1 MNKINLLVIFSIIC
15 LLIAIPTAFAYDNE
29 TAIAADDAIPEDIL
43 NTVDD
48 DASSISDLSSSKV
61 TDDYYFDSNIE
72 NDTGDGSR
80 EHPYKELTYD
90 RIKDD
95 SNIHLANGNY
105 SMTRNINV
113 HNINII
119 GNDPQRTVVR
129 LGTVYAYNTI
139 NLINLTLVHS
149 HFTAS
154 SDFKAKNVIFTDS
167 SSTNGG
173 VIYSNSDINIK
184 LINCTFLNNFA
195 SSSGG
200 AVYLENGNLNITDS
214 VFNGNGANVAGG
226 AIYIKKA
233 KLSANNVNISDS
245 SALFGGAIASLSG
258 DVNINKAS
266 FKDNNADYY
275 GGAIYFVYDV
285 LSICNSEFDGNT
297 AYNGGALF
305 VDDAYDYLIKNNTFT
320 NNKAENNGGAVYS
333 VIQDDYLPD
342 SVFDKALGNKF
353 SGNVARLN
361 NDAFES
367 NVPEP
372 FIGTGNYTLITYDP
386 SFNESLP
393 SRYDGRDYGY
403 VTSVKNQGGAGNCW
417 AFSTLGTLESCILK
431 ANGPYLDFSEDNMK
445 NLMAFYSYYGWS
457 METNKGG
464 YDDMGI
470 AYLTSWLGPVYE
482 TDDAY
487 DTNSLISPVLNSVYH
502 IQNMLFLTRTSYTD
516 NDAIKRAILDYGA
529 VTSSIKFG
537 GSSNYMNGSSYYYN
551 GSGGA
556 DHSVMIVG
564 WDDSYSRYN
573 FKTTPPGDGAWIMKN
588 SWGQAGPDKGFYY
601 VSYYDTRITPIN
613 SSDSIYTFVLNDS
626 IKYDKNYQYDIP
638 GKTDYFI
645 NSSDTAWYKNRF
657 TATDDEYLAAVST
670 YFKEDTSWEVS
681 IYVNGVLKHT
691 QKGSS
696 VPSYST
702 IELTKLIPLKA
713 GDTFEVQFKIMVDSE
728 AAFPVSE
735 KIRFNNKIFTANMSF
750 VSYDGENWQD
760 LCDLKWACSGHTYD
774 SQVACIKAFTVLD
787 DIGTNITIEVVD
799 DRNPAIIRAVVTNQ
813 YGNPIKSG
821 KLTFTID
828 GKNIQVD
835 IVDGVCQI
843 THTFKNL
850 GINTVSASFK
860 ATGYKDAYASVSKNI
875 VVGDVSIGLN
885 PEPGVFDAVI
895 NVKLSKNIDETVKLE
910 VEGVGNYTV
919 KTVAG
924 VGSVKVKNLKYGTY
938 NVKASID
945 SVLYHCDDAS
955 SSFKIIYLNTHIEAN
970 NLVTYHNGSIK
981 YSVTV
986 YDELNRTIPNK
997 HVIFKINGNSK
1008 IEETDNNGIASF
1020 YLNNFECGSYQIFMT
1035 CTGEGDYI
1043 MSATDNKITIK
1054 STIELPAQTRYT
1066 THAMYSAILFDEN
1079 GNRLQN
1085 RVISVLV
1092 DGNPHSLK
1100 TDGEGRFYL
1109 DVDFN
1114 SGTHYIEIKNLKTNE
1129 TKPQS
1134 IDVFNRITKN
1144 SNVVMYYGAGT
1155 NYIVKVWTDDAQV
1168 AKNVKVSFKINNGKT
1183 LTRTTN
1189 NKGFAYLLLSLKP
1202 GTYTVTATYNGF
1214 TVSNNI
1220 TVKPILITSNIV
1232 VKKGK
1237 TISFAAKL
1245 LNSKGQVMK
1254 NKKVSF
1260 TFKGRTYKILT
1271 SSKGYA
1277 ILKLNNKYKVG
1288 KYTITTSYGN
1298 YRVTNKITIR

>member
-29 TAIAADDAIPEDIL
+29 TAIAADDAIHEDIL
-43 NTVDD
+43 TTMDD
-48 DASSISDLSSSKV
+48 DSSSPSDLSSSKL
-61 TDDYYFDSNIE
+61 THDYYFDSNIE

-80 EHPYKELTYD
+80 ENPYKELTYD

-113 HNINII
+113 HNITIM
-119 GNDPQRTVVR
+119 GNDPQKTVVR
-129 LGTVYAYNTI
+129 FSTIYAYSTI
-139 NLINLTLVHS
+139 NLINLTLIHS
-149 HFTAS
+149 NFKAS
-154 SDFKAKNVIFTDS
+154 SDFKAENVIFKDS
-167 SSTNGG
+167 SSANGG
-173 VIYSNSDINIK
+173 VIYSTSEINIT
-184 LINCTFLNNFA
+184 LVNCTFLNNFA

-200 AVYLENGNLNITDS
+200 AIYLENGNLTITNS
-214 VFNGNGANVAGG
+214 FFNGNGANVAGG

-233 KLSANNVNISDS
+233 KLSANNVDISDS

-258 DVNINKAS
+258 DVYINKTS

-285 LSICNSEFDGNT
+285 LSILNSEFDGNT

-305 VDDAYDYLIKNNTFT
+305 VDDAYDYRIKDDTFT

-353 SGNVARLN
+353 SGNVARVN

-372 FIGTGNYTLITYDP
+372 FIGTGNYTLITYNP

-516 NDAIKRAILDYGA
+516 NDAIKRAILNYGA

-537 GSSNYMNGSSYYYN
+537 GSSSYMNGSSYYYN
-551 GSGGA
+551 GEERA

-564 WDDSYSRYN
+564 WDDNYSRYN
-573 FKTTPPGDGAWIMKN
+573 FKKTAPGDGAWIMKN
-588 SWGQAGPDKGFYY
+588 SWGKTGPDKGFYY
-601 VSYYDTRITPIN
+601 VSYYDNRITEIN

-626 IKYDKNYQYDIP
+626 IKYDKNYQYDIA
-638 GKTDYFI
+638 GKTDYFL
-645 NSSDTAWYKNRF
+645 NSSDTVWYKNRF
-657 TATDDEYLAAVST
+657 IATDDEYLAAVST
-670 YFKEDTSWEVS
+670 YFKKDTSWEVS
-681 IYVNGVLKHT
+681 IYVNNVLKHT
-691 QKGSS
+691 QKGTSS
-696 VPSYST
+696 PSYST
-702 IELTKLIPLKA
+702 IELTKLIPLKT
-713 GDTFEVQFKIMVDSE
+713 GDTFDVQFKIKVDNESSFPISE
-728 AAFPVSE
+728 AV
-735 KIRFNNKIFTANMSF
+735 RLNNKIYGPNMSF
-750 VSYDGENWQD
+750 VSYDGKNWQD
-760 LCDLKWACSGHTYD
+760 LYNLTWAYPGHTYA
-774 SQVACIKAFTVLD
+774 SQVACIKAFTVLE
-787 DIGTNITIEVVD
+787 DIGVNITIDVVD
-799 DRNPAIIRAVVTNQ
+799 DSNPVLIRAEVKNQ
-813 YGNPIKSG
+813 YGNHIKNG
-821 KLTFTID
+821 KLTFTIE
-828 GKNIQVD
+828 GKNTETEIK
-835 IVDGVCQI
+835 DGVCQI
-843 THTFKNL
+843 THTFRNF
-850 GINTVSASFK
+850 GINTISASYK
-860 ATGYKDAYASVSKNI
+860 ATGYKNAYASVSHNI
-875 VVGDVSIGLN
+875 QIGNVSIGLN
-885 PEPGVFDAVI
+885 PVAGVFDAVI
-895 NVKLSKNIDETVKLE
+895 NVNLSKQIDETVK
-910 VEGVGNYTV
+910 VMVDGVGNYTV

-938 NVKASID
+938 NIKAFID
-945 SVLYHCDDAS
+945 SALYNCDDAYG
-955 SSFKIIYLNTHIEAN
+955 SFKIIYLNTYIDAKDTI
-970 NLVTYHNGSIK
+970 TYHNGSVK

-997 HVIFKINGNSK
+997 HVIFKVNGKSK
-1008 IEETDNNGIASF
+1008 VEETDVNGIASF

-1043 MSATDNKITIK
+1043 MSSTDNKITIL

-1066 THAMYSAILFDEN
+1066 THANYSAVLLDEN

-1085 RVISVLV
+1085 ELISVLV
-1092 DGNPHSLK
+1092 DGNPYSLT

-1114 SGTHYIEIKNLKTNE
+1114 AGTHYIEVVNLKTSE
-1129 TKPQS
+1129 SKPQS
-1134 IDVFNRITKN
+1134 IDVFSRITKN
-1144 SNVVMYYGAGT
+1144 SDVVMYYGGGSY
-1155 NYIVKVWTDDAQV
+1155 YIVKVWTDDAQV
-1168 AKNVKVSFKINNGKT
+1168 AKGVKVSFKVNNGKT

-1189 NKGFAYLLLSLKP
+1189 NKGFAYLLISLKP
-1202 GTYTVTATYNGF
+1202 GTYTVTATYKGF
-1214 TVSNNI
+1214 TVSNKI
-1220 TVKPILITSNIV
+1220 TVKPIIVTKNIV

-1245 LNSKGQVMK
+1245 LNSKGQAMK
-1254 NKKVSF
+1254 NKKVTF
-1260 TFKGRTYKILT
+1260 TFKGKTYKIKT
-1271 SSKGYA
+1271 SAKGYV
-1277 ILKLNNKYKVG
+1277 ILKLKNNYKVG
-1288 KYTITTSYGN
+1288 KYIITTSYGN
-1298 YRVTNKITIR
+1298 YRVSNKITIR